1 MSFGLVELITLLLS
15 LSGFSLQ
22 QNPKPATADQALQY
36 AMPEPDI
43 TVQIDASAI
52 IGNNYKLLLALPQQ
66 PNIKSSPELSKTV
79 AKVINEVDGLK
90 GLVKTVAGVDLTTDV
105 ANGTLFVQLPPPR
118 GQPEL
123 VLAVR
128 GKFTTATIDRIA
140 KVAGPAT
147 KIGGGA
153 LIELPPGQF
162 GPLGAIA
169 VTKDGTLLA
178 GTTKLVKDRL
188 ADAWKAPARPATG
201 TLAQVAAVIDAKPV
215 FAIALSM
222 SAAAKTQAATEFKN
236 KKNFLSDV
244 IARHKFAALSLF
256 TDGVGYTWVDST
268 KAGLDAMAEVADG
281 TFEMMRAAHVAPRA
295 MAKILSGAMESYRG
309 TNNKQVDELLKRKA
323 DLQKIVET
331 YTGDGKFKVTVDKNP
346 ATLRLTAR
354 ATGKSLSDVV
364 PAGMLLP
371 GAMWLLVARSAPEPP
386 MTMPGTPMTTQPK
399 PAPPKLTPP
408 APKAPAPKPPA
419 PKR

>member
-43 TVQIDASAI
+43 TVQVDASAI
-52 IGNNYKLLLALPQQ
+52 IGNNYKLLLGLPLQ
-66 PNIKSSPELSKTV
+66 PNIRSSPELSKTV

-140 KVAGPAT
+140 KVAGPAS
-147 KIGGGA
+147 KIGAGA

-178 GTTKLVKDRL
+178 GTAKLVKDRL
-188 ADAWKAPARPATG
+188 ADAWRAPARPAG
-201 TLAQVAAVIDAKPV
+201 GNLAQIAAVIDAKPV
-215 FAIALSM
+215 FAVALTM
-222 SAAAKTQAATEFKN
+222 SAAAKTQAAAEFKN
-236 KKNFLSDV
+236 QKNFITDV
-244 IARHKFAALSLF
+244 VARHKFAALSLF
-256 TDGVGYTWVDST
+256 HDGVGYTWVDST
-268 KAGLDAMAEVADG
+268 KPGLDAMAEITDG
-281 TFEMMRAAHVAPRA
+281 AFEMMRAAHVAPRA
-295 MAKILSGAMESYRG
+295 MAKIMTGAMESYRG
-309 TNNKQVDELLKRKA
+309 SNNKQIDELLRRKPE
-323 DLQKIVET
+323 LVKIVES
-331 YTGDGKFKVTVDKNP
+331 YTGDGKFKVAIDKNP

-364 PAGMLLP
+364 PAGILLP
-371 GAMWLLVARSAPEPP
+371 GAMWLLVARPVKEPQMTMPGPP
-386 MTMPGTPMTTQPK
+386 MTMQPK

-408 APKAPAPKPPA
+408 APKPPPA
-419 PKR
+419 KR